1 MKIADT
7 FIAGTV
13 FRAYREHSYGLYKTV
28 VSRLLGQLLPESRV
42 RAQAPAAMEVSAV
55 LWNRWSLLV
64 SMPSPL
70 I

>member
-28 VSRLLGQLLPESRV
+28 VSRLLGQLLPESSV
-42 RAQAPAAMEVSAV
+42 RAQAPAAMEVSV
-55 LWNRWSLLV
+55 NYQKLQRRIIIHLV
-64 SMPSPL
+64 NFQ
-70 I
+70 